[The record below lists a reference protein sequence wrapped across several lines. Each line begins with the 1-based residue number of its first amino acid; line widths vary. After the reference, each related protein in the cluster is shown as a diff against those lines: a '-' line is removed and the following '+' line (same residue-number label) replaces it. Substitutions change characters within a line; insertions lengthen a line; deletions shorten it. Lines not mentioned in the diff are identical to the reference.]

1 MVSCTAGVSLNSVDY
16 ETLFNDDNTKVW
28 LVNKV
33 YLKNAVI
40 SPSKNYEKN
49 LMIFYKGG
57 DCDFIPMKD
66 ITRKPPQ
73 RAKYI
78 LNSRKKKIS
87 IEFQDYSMDFSLA
100 YLTEDSIMMKPTTD
114 SVYEYGIQLIPFQRL

>member
-1 MVSCTAGVSLNSVDY
+1 MSCTAGVNLHSVDY

-40 SPSKNYEKN
+40 SPSKNSDKN

-66 ITRKPPQ
+66 ITRKSPQ
-73 RAKYI
+73 RAKYY

-87 IEFQDYSMDFSLA
+87 IEFDDYTMDYTLP
-100 YLTEDSIMMKPTTD
+100 YLTEDSILMKPTVESD
-114 SVYEYGIQLIPFQRL
+114 YEYGIQLIPFQRL

>member
-1 MVSCTAGVSLNSVDY
+1 MSCTSGISLDSVDY

-57 DCDFIPMKD
+57 DCEFIPMKD
-66 ITRKPPQ
+66 ITRKSPQ
-73 RAKYI
+73 RAKYF
-78 LNSRKKKIS
+78 LNSRMKKIS
-87 IEFQDYSMDFSLA
+87 IKFEEYTMMFTLP
-100 YLTEDSIMMKPTTD
+100 YLTEDSILMEPIKESD
-114 SVYEYGIQLIPFQRL
+114 YEFGLQLIPFQRL